1 MFIRY
6 QIRLPDPAQA
16 RGSEPA
22 LAFTAHG
29 AEAFAEQLQDALRSA
44 TLFERWRAM
53 QPDPDDVD
61 PALGAT
67 DPAATVAS
75 ERHNLSV
82 TLVVV
87 TSLPGDILKQ
97 RLRWLAG
104 PHWEM
109 RDVSQ
114 A

>member
-1 MFIRY
+1 MSVRY
-6 QIRLPDPAQA
+6 QIRLPDPTQA
-16 RGSEPA
+16 RGEEPG

-29 AEAFAEQLQDALRSA
+29 PVAFAEQLQDALRRPA
-44 TLFERWRAM
+44 LFERWRAM
-53 QPDPDDVD
+53 QDEPDEVD

-67 DPAATVAS
+67 DPAASVAS
-75 ERHNLSV
+75 EQHNLSV

-87 TSLPGDILKQ
+87 TSLPGEILRQ

-104 PHWEM
+104 SHWEM
-109 RDVSQ
+109 RNVSH